1 MWNFSVFKFI
11 KLKVSSLLF
20 IIIITIIVK
29 FMYNNILS
37 ENNLVLFTA
46 VNHGDPLSCE
56 SDWTPSSVWYAR
68 QWCPSS
74 STSGP
79 HLGMSRCLQRG
90 RTQTAF
96 TFILPVIQQ
105 IGFISRDILDL
116 NKVIPEGYKDAQTP
130 HTFSP
135 SFTWVPKPMSCSFF
149 FSFPLA
155 GAISARHHQ
164 TPIPESNCR
173 FLYSVLDMHYY
184 FCSSKLAVFNL
195 LQSAQ
200 GTISFS
206 STLSMVSCFL
216 LSWIHIRSVNL
227 QPNLYLSSR

>member
-1 MWNFSVFKFI
+1 MPKFFHLWAPSWNVKMLAEGEDSD
-11 KLKVSSLLF
+11 SLYL
-20 IIIITIIVK
+20 
-29 FMYNNILS
+29 
-37 ENNLVLFTA
+37 
-46 VNHGDPLSCE
+46 H
-56 SDWTPSSVWYAR
+56 
-68 QWCPSS
+68 SS
-74 STSGP
+74 SNS
-79 HLGMSRCLQRG
+79 
-90 RTQTAF
+90 ADE
-96 TFILPVIQQ
+96 
-105 IGFISRDILDL
+105 FISSDILDL
-116 NKVIPEGYKDAQTP
+116 NKVIPEGYKDSQTT

-155 GAISARHHQ
+155 GAISARHQQ

-184 FCSSKLAVFNL
+184 FCSSKLAVFNF

-206 STLSMVSCFL
+206 FTLSMVSCFL